1 MIELTNIGKQKFI
14 LNCNQIEKIEKT
26 PESVI
31 TLMNGDKFIV
41 RESPQEIIDKTIE
54 YKRKIFNVKL

>member
-31 TLMNGDKFIV
+31 TLMNGDKFVV

>member
-41 RESPQEIIDKTIE
+41 SESPQEIIDKVIE

>member
-1 MIELTNIGKQKFI
+1 MIELTNLGKQKFI

-41 RESPQEIIDKTIE
+41 SESPQEIIDKTIE